1 MALLAFSTEPV
12 MATRFAWWHLRTWSG
27 QYYFVHPDGWFEELE
42 PWELVAIEFAFATE
56 PAMAVYVDAVS
67 HMMTPSQEWPPV
79 WNADLQIWQTSREEP
94 GRGSTVA
101 QPLDL
106 DRLWHSQQQPATGSA
121 WNQPAAWNQPGTGSA
136 WNHQPGR
143 GYARSSWEPGQGYWE
158 PGQGS
163 WGSSSGPSSSS
174 TGCAGGR
181 EPEQPWRWRAEEGW
195 YQPYVGDK
203 KPRPDFEAPRFGTRG
218 FGSSCRRM
226 ERRWLHRRG
235 EETPDHL
242 KPVKAKMTKEVK
254 TKMKELIKQMRDI
267 DEASSESELPEVPK
281 PEKAPDTDTE
291 SSSSF
296 DFRGGEG
303 NAKARDG
310 SRKRVW
316 KGTPSNAAKLSL
328 VPEEPAKAVEP
339 KVEEEEDEDEDMGDG
354 KEEPAEAG
362 KKKKQK
368 QRRKSKRNKKEKD

>member
-1 MALLAFSTEPV
+1 
-12 MATRFAWWHLRTWSG
+12 
-27 QYYFVHPDGWFEELE
+27 
-42 PWELVAIEFAFATE
+42 
-56 PAMAVYVDAVS
+56 
-67 HMMTPSQEWPPV
+67 
-79 WNADLQIWQTSREEP
+79 
-94 GRGSTVA
+94 
-101 QPLDL
+101 
-106 DRLWHSQQQPATGSA
+106 
-121 WNQPAAWNQPGTGSA
+121 
-136 WNHQPGR
+136 
-143 GYARSSWEPGQGYWE
+143 
-158 PGQGS
+158 
-163 WGSSSGPSSSS
+163 
-174 TGCAGGR
+174 
-181 EPEQPWRWRAEEGW
+181 
-195 YQPYVGDK
+195 
-203 KPRPDFEAPRFGTRG
+203 
-218 FGSSCRRM
+218 
-226 ERRWLHRRG
+226 
-235 EETPDHL
+235 
-242 KPVKAKMTKEVK
+242 MTKEVK

-362 KKKKQK
+362 KKKKK
-368 QRRKSKRNKKEKD
+368 KKRRKSKKIRKRKMSLRILGMALMAHQEAQEEPVMAQEALAWGLPWWLQLEKAKAAKKSLQRLGVKA

>member
-1 MALLAFSTEPV
+1 MLLGNSLEQAL
-12 MATRFAWWHLRTWSG
+12 
-27 QYYFVHPDGWFEELE
+27 
-42 PWELVAIEFAFATE
+42 
-56 PAMAVYVDAVS
+56 
-67 HMMTPSQEWPPV
+67 
-79 WNADLQIWQTSREEP
+79 
-94 GRGSTVA
+94 
-101 QPLDL
+101 
-106 DRLWHSQQQPATGSA
+106 
-121 WNQPAAWNQPGTGSA
+121 A

-158 PGQGS
+158 PDQGS
-163 WGSSSGPSSSS
+163 WGTSSGASSSS
-174 TGCAGGR
+174 AGCAGGR

-203 KPRPDFEAPRFGTRG
+203 RPRPDFEAPRFGTRG

-226 ERRWLHRRG
+226 ERRWLQRRG

-310 SRKRVW
+310 SGKRMW

-328 VPEEPAKAVEP
+328 VPEEPAMAVEP

-362 KKKKQK
+362 KKKKK
-368 QRRKSKRNKKEKD
+368 KKRRKSKKK

>member
-1 MALLAFSTEPV
+1 M
-12 MATRFAWWHLRTWSG
+12 
-27 QYYFVHPDGWFEELE
+27 
-42 PWELVAIEFAFATE
+42 
-56 PAMAVYVDAVS
+56 
-67 HMMTPSQEWPPV
+67 
-79 WNADLQIWQTSREEP
+79 
-94 GRGSTVA
+94 
-101 QPLDL
+101 
-106 DRLWHSQQQPATGSA
+106 
-121 WNQPAAWNQPGTGSA
+121 
-136 WNHQPGR
+136 
-143 GYARSSWEPGQGYWE
+143 
-158 PGQGS
+158 
-163 WGSSSGPSSSS
+163 
-174 TGCAGGR
+174 
-181 EPEQPWRWRAEEGW
+181 
-195 YQPYVGDK
+195 
-203 KPRPDFEAPRFGTRG
+203 
-218 FGSSCRRM
+218 
-226 ERRWLHRRG
+226 HRRG

-362 KKKKQK
+362 KKKKK
-368 QRRKSKRNKKEKD
+368 KKRRKSKKNKKEKDESEDPGDGPDGPPGGPGGASDGSRGSGLGPPLVAAT